1 MAKGGDVVDVLIKS
15 VNWRWGS
22 FDMLPIAFGTVM
34 AMMDIVMMGALKMV
48 SNKTLPYSVGFPGA
62 TLLYAFQP
70 FLFLKALTHADMTV
84 VNLIWNLMS
93 DIIVTLS
100 GVFIFGESIKGLRWL
115 AIAMSVF
122 SLCLLAYTD
131 E

>member
-1 MAKGGDVVDVLIKS
+1 MAKAGDFLDVLIKS
-15 VNWRWGS
+15 VNWKVGS
-22 FDMLPIAFGTVM
+22 FDMLPVAFGTVM

-115 AIAMSVF
+115 AIGMSVF

>member
-1 MAKGGDVVDVLIKS
+1 
-15 VNWRWGS
+15 
-22 FDMLPIAFGTVM
+22 
-34 AMMDIVMMGALKMV
+34 
-48 SNKTLPYSVGFPGA
+48 
-62 TLLYAFQP
+62 
-70 FLFLKALTHADMTV
+70 MTV

-100 GVFIFGESIKGLRWL
+100 GVFLFGESIKGLRWL
-115 AIAMSVF
+115 AIGMSVF

>member
-1 MAKGGDVVDVLIKS
+1 MAVAKDFIDVAIKS
-15 VNWRWGS
+15 VNWQWGK
-22 FDMLPIAFGTVM
+22 FDMLPIVFGTVM
-34 AMMDIVMMGALKMV
+34 ALMDIFMMGALKMI
-48 SNKTLPYSVGFPGA
+48 SNKTLPYSVGFPTA
-62 TLLYAFQP
+62 TVVYAFQP
-70 FLFLKALTHADMTV
+70 YLFLKALTHADMTV

-100 GVFIFGESIKGLRWL
+100 GVFLFGESIKGLRWL
-115 AIAMSVF
+115 AIGMSVF

>member
-1 MAKGGDVVDVLIKS
+1 MAKGGDFVDVLIKS
-15 VNWRWGS
+15 VNWKVGS

-34 AMMDIVMMGALKMV
+34 DLMDIFMMGALKMV
-48 SNKTLPYSVGFPGA
+48 STKTLPYSVGFPAA
-62 TLLYAFQP
+62 TVVYAFQP

-115 AIAMSVF
+115 AICMSVF

>member
-1 MAKGGDVVDVLIKS
+1 MATKDFIDVLIKS
-15 VNWRWGS
+15 VNWKVGS

-34 AMMDIVMMGALKMV
+34 ALMDIFMMGALKMV
-48 SNKTLPYSVGFPGA
+48 STKTLPYSVGFPDA
-62 TLLYAFQP
+62 TVVYAFQP

-115 AIAMSVF
+115 AIGMSVF